1 MRYMLDT
8 NVCIAIMKK
17 APPQIRNR
25 LKGLRAD
32 DVGVSSIV
40 AAELWYG
47 IAQSQRTKH
56 NQEALKDFLR
66 YVTVTDWPADAAP
79 AYGKI
84 RSHLRKKGTP
94 IGAMDLLIA
103 AHALAVDTVLVT
115 NNVSEFKRVPKL
127 KIEKWIGS

>member
-8 NVCIAIMKK
+8 NICIAIMKMSSPK
-17 APPQIRNR
+17 IRNR
-25 LKGLRAD
+25 LEGLRAD
-32 DVGVSSIV
+32 EIGISSIV

-47 IAQSQRTKH
+47 IAQSQRPKH
-56 NQEALKDFLR
+56 NEEALKDFMR

-79 AYGKI
+79 AYGRV
-84 RSHLRKKGTP
+84 RSYLRKQGTP

-103 AHALAVDTVLVT
+103 AHALAVDAVLVT

-127 KIEKWIGS
+127 RIENWIG